1 MSGQRKWLVTWA
13 RTVGMPIGLTD
24 EDDPKFLPIT
34 QVNVKRALA
43 LRTFWI
49 ILHVVTCVFII
60 VGNGRSIFLFLSS
73 GFADFCTLVTDC
85 TSVIVI
91 KVDIKLVN
99 HFRTRSRLDGK
110 FITINLTL
118 ILSQSSACAF
128 QEAMTLFSP

>member
-60 VGNGRSIFLFLSS
+60 VGNGRVFRVLVGLSNYALS
-73 GFADFCTLVTDC
+73 E
-85 TSVIVI
+85 S
-91 KVDIKLVN
+91 
-99 HFRTRSRLDGK
+99 SR
-110 FITINLTL
+110 
-118 ILSQSSACAF
+118 IL
-128 QEAMTLFSP
+128 EPILY

>member
-34 QVNVKRALA
+34 QVDVKKALA

-60 VGNGRSIFLFLSS
+60 VGNGRAL
-73 GFADFCTLVTDC
+73 GFW
-85 TSVIVI
+85 
-91 KVDIKLVN
+91 
-99 HFRTRSRLDGK
+99 
-110 FITINLTL
+110 
-118 ILSQSSACAF
+118 
-128 QEAMTLFSP
+128 